1 MNVYNAYP
9 DFLEPYRTLGQNLKV
24 SGLVFSGP
32 TYQVEVNDPH
42 FTDPLWVFLQFDER
56 EKIKD
61 LFCSCE
67 ESTEKGAC
75 AHMAAAC
82 LYVLEKNRKP
92 LHLLFEKSP
101 FHALFMKL
109 QEKLGTRPPAVQE
122 EKNKLTFRT
131 EEGELLFTVT
141 GNIEFFKKFTKAKPE
156 ETEENSIK
164 FSNLSEDELE
174 LYRTGR
180 PTLHLRYELSFFSD
194 IAKWLFTHED
204 ECICTEG
211 EIRCKDFVIHAH
223 VPKPSLPLDKK
234 QLAEAFEQG
243 TLKMADEEI
252 GELLP
257 LLKEHLHIPFDE
269 TPHTLT
275 YTISFDK
282 KANLHIDAN
291 EFSDGKLYGDWL
303 LHNKKLIKL
312 TPRKFEKLNTII
324 TKKELPA
331 FLLANRLWLGEHPG
345 FLVHVAKLEEQI
357 LYEVD
362 ARGGLTFRSVLQKLP
377 STKKCLEL
385 GDWLYVE
392 GDGFYVKN
400 FTEDNPPI
408 LLGREIPRHLVAEY
422 IRHHH
427 DLLVNVPGFFSEELP
442 IKSVGLRIWL
452 KKAKS
457 IEIIPE
463 YSWNDPQDAK
473 HAIFYDEFVYVP
485 EKGFYRMPQ
494 NMRPETLTRE
504 ISSEDRDKWTN
515 FFQDELPKLKNEYSC
530 KIDPRLEQA
539 DQLLLTVSPLKAE
552 GNRYSLEVSWE
563 GSKGRVGVKD
573 LIAAKKKN
581 ERFFPTEAG
590 WIDLSDERFR
600 WLDSVKNSK
609 NVQDFSPQELLRI
622 SAYDTI
628 HVNERGSSGFKEVL
642 ERLLTQ
648 KTPEEI
654 EFPNLDC
661 TLRPYQ
667 KNGVDWLWYLYQNG
681 LSGLLCDDMGVG
693 KTHQAMAL
701 MDGVRT
707 YLQKEGKKALFLVVC
722 PTSLIY
728 HWEDKLKKFLPNF
741 RIKSYVGMQRTLSH
755 FPDDYDLLLVS
766 YGIFRNETKELS
778 RYHFDAAFFDELQIA
793 KNHVSQIHTALLQI
807 NALLKVG
814 LTGTPIEN
822 HLRELKALFDLVLP
836 GYMPQD
842 QEYREFFMRPI
853 ERGDSPKR
861 KELLSRFVR
870 PFILRRRKKDVLP
883 DLPEKT
889 EELFFTDLAPEQ
901 KNLYTA
907 VTSRDVLPLI
917 RQLKDEETPIPYMH
931 IFAILSALKQICNH
945 PAAYLK
951 DVPNFESYESGKWDT
966 FIELI
971 EEAMESEQK
980 VVVFSQFLAMLDI
993 MELYLK
999 KNGIGYA
1006 QIRGQTKNRGDEVS
1020 RFHNDPNCRIFLGSL
1035 QAAGLG
1041 IDLTP
1046 ASIVIHYDRWWNA
1059 ARENQ
1064 ATDRVHR
1071 IGQMRGVQVFKLI
1084 TRGSIEERIDEL
1096 ITKKASLLEDVV
1108 FFDDHQVVKKL
1119 SRQEIISLLEGIS
1132 E

>member
-9 DFLEPYRTLGQNLKV
+9 DFLEPYRTLGQTLKV
-24 SGLVFSGP
+24 SGLQFSGP
-32 TYQVEVNDPH
+32 TYQVEVLDPH

-75 AHMAAAC
+75 SHMAAAC
-82 LYVLEKNRKP
+82 LYVLEKHRKP

-101 FHALFMKL
+101 FNSLFLQL
-109 QEKLGTRPPAVQE
+109 QEKLGTRPPKIE
-122 EKNKLTFRT
+122 EGQNELKILT
-131 EEGELLFTVT
+131 EEGDLLFSVT

-194 IAKWLFTHED
+194 IAKWLFTHQE
-204 ECICTEG
+204 ECKVSKDAISV
-211 EIRCKDFVIHAH
+211 RDFVIHTR
-223 VPKPSLPLDKK
+223 VPVEAPTDI
-234 QLAEAFEQG
+234 AELVELFER
-243 TLKMADEEI
+243 
-252 GELLP
+252 GELP
-257 LLKEHLHIPFDE
+257 DDIDISLLKDHLNIPFDE
-269 TPHTLT
+269 TPHTLS
-275 YTISFDK
+275 YSISFDK
-282 KANLHIDAN
+282 KANLHIEAL
-291 EFSDGKLYGDWL
+291 EFPGGKLYGDWIL
-303 LHNKKLIKL
+303 YNKRLIKL
-312 TPRKFEKLNTII
+312 APRKFEKLKNLIN
-324 TKKELPA
+324 KKDLPA

-362 ARGGLTFRSVLQKLP
+362 ARGNLIFRSVLQKLP
-377 STKKCLEL
+377 STKKCIEL

-408 LLGREIPRHLVAEY
+408 LLGREIPHHLVAEY
-422 IRHHH
+422 IRHHN

-442 IKSVGLRIWL
+442 IESVGLKIWL
-452 KKAKS
+452 KKTH
-457 IEIIPE
+457 IVEIIPE
-463 YSWNDPQDAK
+463 YTWKDPKDAK
-473 HAIFYDEFVYVP
+473 RSFFYDEFVYIP

-494 NMRPETLTRE
+494 GMRPMTLSRE
-504 ISSEDRDKWTN
+504 VSAEDRDAWAH
-515 FFQDELPKLKNEYSC
+515 FFQEELPKLRTDYSC
-530 KIDPRLEQA
+530 RVDPRLERA
-539 DQLLLTVSPLKAE
+539 EELLLTVAPLKSQ
-552 GNRYSLEVSWE
+552 GNLHSLQVSWE
-563 GSKGRVGVKD
+563 GSKGSVSVKD

-581 ERFFPTEAG
+581 ERFFPTDAG
-590 WIDLSDERFR
+590 WVDLSDDRFR
-600 WLDSVKNSK
+600 WLDNVKNSK
-609 NVQDFSPQELLRI
+609 NVQDFTPQDLLRI

-628 HVNERGSSGFKEVL
+628 HVDEKGQGGFKQLL

-654 EFPNLDC
+654 QFATLDC

-707 YLQKEGKKALFLVVC
+707 FMKKEGKKSLFLVVC

-728 HWEDKLKKFLPNF
+728 HWEDKLKRFLPDF
-741 RIKSYVGMQRTLSH
+741 RIKSYVGMQRSLAQ
-755 FPDDYDLLLVS
+755 FPEEYDLLLVS
-766 YGIFRNETKELS
+766 YGIFRNETKEICK
-778 RYHFDAAFFDELQIA
+778 YHYDAAFFDELQIA

-807 NALLKVG
+807 DASLKVG

-836 GYMPQD
+836 GYMPHD

-853 ERGDSPKR
+853 ERGDTPKR

-889 EELFFTDLAPEQ
+889 EELSYTELAPEQ
-901 KNLYTA
+901 RNLYRSVA
-907 VTSRDVLPLI
+907 SRDILPLI
-917 RQLKDEETPIPYMH
+917 RQLKEEDAPIPYMH
-931 IFAILSALKQICNH
+931 IFAVLSALKQICNH

-951 DVPNFESYESGKWDT
+951 DVSNFESYESGKWDT

-993 MELYLK
+993 IELFLK

-1006 QIRGQTKNRGDEVS
+1006 QIRGQTKNRGDEVA
-1020 RFHNDPNCRIFLGSL
+1020 RFHNDPNCKIFLGSL

-1071 IGQMRGVQVFKLI
+1071 IGQQKGVQVFKLI
-1084 TRGSIEERIDEL
+1084 TKGSIEERIDEL
-1096 ITKKASLLEDVV
+1096 ITKKATLLEDVV
-1108 FFDDHQVVKKL
+1108 FFDDHQMVKKL

-1132 E
+1132 EE